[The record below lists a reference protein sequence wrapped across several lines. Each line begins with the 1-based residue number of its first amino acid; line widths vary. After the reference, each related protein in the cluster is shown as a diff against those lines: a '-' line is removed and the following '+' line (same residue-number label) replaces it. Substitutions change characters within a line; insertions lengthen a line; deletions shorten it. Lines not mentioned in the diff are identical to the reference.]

1 MDLER
6 IKTDRAK
13 VILQFAIPSILAM
26 VLTSLINIV
35 DGFFVGNYIG
45 TSGLAAVNLGLPI
58 VYLYLA
64 IGLMLAVGGISIAG
78 RMLGAG
84 QIKQANQVFRQTIAM
99 CTIVT
104 CLLSLVLVFSL
115 GSLSALFTTDETT
128 RSYFT
133 IYYTIMLLELPMMV
147 ITSALTMFIRGEGK
161 PMFVMITNLLAVIL
175 DVLFDYLFVGPLAL
189 GVAGIAWASVLSSG
203 IVLTISILYFYRRA
217 KVFHFGKFCF
227 QKLVIREMIF
237 NGSSE
242 FIGELSMC
250 ISMAAY
256 NYVILKKAGVEGLA
270 AFTII
275 GYVSYIFSMIIVGFG
290 QGIVPIIS
298 FSFGANCQ
306 LLAQKVR
313 NTTMKMVA
321 LTAIVVFSVMS
332 FAAGPYCSLF
342 SDSNVVREFA
352 TVGLRLQMSSFA
364 FAGINTIASFYF
376 TAVGRAKESAVIS
389 ASRGLIVLLIAI
401 FTLPTLFGINGVWL
415 VSLTTEAVTLVFSFC
430 YIRKNAGEESYVIR
444 ENCN

>member
-1 MDLER
+1 MDLEK

-35 DGFFVGNYIG
+35 DGFFMGNYIG

-64 IGLMLAVGGISIAG
+64 IGLMFAVGGISIAG

-99 CTIVT
+99 CTIVLF
-104 CLLSLVLVFSL
+104 LLSLVLVFVL

-147 ITSALTMFIRGEGK
+147 ITSALTMFIRGEGN
-161 PMFVMITNLLAVIL
+161 PVFVMITNLLAVIL
-175 DVLFDYLFVGPLAL
+175 DIIFDYLFVGPLAL

-203 IVLTISILYFYRRA
+203 IVLIISVLFFIRRA
-217 KVFHFGKFCF
+217 QVFHFGKFCF
-227 QKLVIREMIF
+227 KMPIVREMIF

-256 NYVILKKAGVEGLA
+256 NYVIFQKAGVDGLA
-270 AFTII
+270 AFTIV
-275 GYVSYIFSMIIVGFG
+275 GYVSYVFSMIIIGFG

-298 FSFGANCQ
+298 FSFGAGCH
-306 LLAQKVR
+306 LLAEKVR
-313 NTTMKMVA
+313 NTTMKMIVG
-321 LTAIVVFSVMS
+321 TAIGIFLVMS
-332 FAAGPYCSLF
+332 LAAGWYCGLF
-342 SDSNVVREFA
+342 SDSIVVREFA

-376 TAVGRAKESAVIS
+376 TAIGRAKESAVIS

-401 FTLPTLFGINGVWL
+401 FTLPALLGLNGVWL
-415 VSLTTEAVTLVFSFC
+415 VSLTTELVTLVFSIYFM
-430 YIRKNAGEESYVIR
+430 RKNVG
-444 ENCN
+444 